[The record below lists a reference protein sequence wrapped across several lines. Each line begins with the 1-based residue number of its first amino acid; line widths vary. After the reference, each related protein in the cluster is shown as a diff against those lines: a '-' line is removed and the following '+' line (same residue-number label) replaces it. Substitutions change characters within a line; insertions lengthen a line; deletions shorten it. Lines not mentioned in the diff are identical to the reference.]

1 MCMAVDKIG
10 IHALRGM
17 GQAFKKITSNGN
29 DVDANGSCYSW
40 MVIVGK

>member
-10 IHALRGM
+10 IRALCGK
-17 GQAFKKITSNGN
+17 GQAFKKITSYGK